1 MHTCTYKQHTCTYM
15 HTDTGTYIYMKAE
28 LYFTYMP
35 EIHSEGGKETPLMNN
50 NRICFFFF
58 LPLQLPTFVGTV
70 NDSLPLRAQQL
81 CSPTLLLNS
90 FWHLKSRW
98 GRERQSVKSS
108 ASLSPAASA
117 CNCQSGLR
125 ETENN
130 AITVHFLLRETGER
144 TISREGKQ
152 NSVNEKLSFTLF
164 HSYDRLFRV
173 YYQLVSEPKLKN
185 VLLFHT
191 HYQRTCSG

>member
-1 MHTCTYKQHTCTYM
+1 M
-15 HTDTGTYIYMKAE
+15 HTDAHINNIHVHTDIHTHRHWHIYTRK
-28 LYFTYMP
+28 LNSILLNMP
-35 EIHSEGGKETPLMNN
+35 KIHSEGGKETPLMNN

-58 LPLQLPTFVGTV
+58 LPPQLPIFVGTV
-70 NDSLPLRAQQL
+70 NDSLPLHAQQL

-98 GRERQSVKSS
+98 GRERHSVKSS

-130 AITVHFLLRETGER
+130 TIAVHFLLRENGER
-144 TISREGKQ
+144 TVSREGKTKQ
-152 NSVNEKLSFTLF
+152 REWEIFF
-164 HSYDRLFRV
+164 HSFSFLSLFV
-173 YYQLVSEPKLKN
+173 PS
-185 VLLFHT
+185 LLSVGLRAKT
-191 HYQRTCSG
+191 